1 MEKILLE
8 LIKSDDPYS
17 RETHRRIASICGSK
31 TATVEA
37 YSIRFHETLEQIE
50 MLRNQLNQIVH
61 PETKELLERQKREM
75 LCPLPTAAEWR
86 EADARSMAA
95 WTGTDSNENKAPQVP
110 ETEMADI
117 GELTAIEKARLQ
129 EIASSRDLIAYQS
142 LASQMRIKYARP

>member
-1 MEKILLE
+1 
-8 LIKSDDPYS
+8 
-17 RETHRRIASICGSK
+17 
-31 TATVEA
+31 
-37 YSIRFHETLEQIE
+37 